1 MVLALLVSATIAAPA
16 RAETVILALGDSLVA
31 GFGLPEEDSFTARLE
46 SALRAEGHDVRVVNG
61 GVSGDTTAGGLARL
75 DWMLADPAARPD
87 AVIVV
92 LGGNDTLRGL
102 DPAQT
107 HANLDAILARLGD
120 EGIRVLLAGM
130 RAPPNMGADFVA
142 AFDAVYPRLAGAHD
156 VVFYPFFL
164 DGVAARPELNQSD
177 GIHPNARGVAVIVER
192 LLPHVKELLAAS
204 G

>member
-1 MVLALLVSATIAAPA
+1 MLLALLVSAAFGMPA
-16 RAETVILALGDSLVA
+16 RAETTVLALGDSLVA
-31 GFGLPEEDSFTARLE
+31 GYGLPEGQSFTDRLQA
-46 SALRAEGHDVRVVNG
+46 ALRAEGHDVRVIDG

-75 DWMLADPAARPD
+75 DWMLAEEPD

-102 DPAQT
+102 EPEQT
-107 HANLDAILARLGD
+107 HANLDAILTRLEE
-120 EGIRVLLAGM
+120 EGVAVLLAGM
-130 RAPPNMGADFVA
+130 RAPPNMGSEYTEE
-142 AFDAVYPRLAGAHD
+142 FDAVYPRLAREHA

-177 GIHPNARGVAVIVER
+177 GIHPNARGVEVIVER
-192 LLPHVKELLAAS
+192 LLPHVKELLNAS